1 MPVSMSCVAIWR
13 CADAAGCTNVACRC
27 GMMRRLM
34 RETRQRGRLSLP
46 TGRPWP
52 LILAAAP
59 RAKASVCG
67 KTAAEAQEKTVC
79 VSPSC
84 CSTASKGISLWQS
97 GSGSAR
103 KGSVCLSHF
112 RGGFPFARLL
122 RDAGLGSQLRADT
135 CTLSRTAFGA
145 FASTSKFQQGLACVF
160 ALYSWGAAVRHQ
172 RRHRLATAA
181 DVAFRHRDVKR
192 SA

>member
-84 CSTASKGISLWQS
+84 CSTASNGISLWQS

-103 KGSVCLSHF
+103 KGSVCLSLMLQH
-112 RGGFPFARLL
+112 RE
-122 RDAGLGSQLRADT
+122 Q
-135 CTLSRTAFGA
+135 
-145 FASTSKFQQGLACVF
+145 
-160 ALYSWGAAVRHQ
+160 RHQ
-172 RRHRLATAA
+172 S
-181 DVAFRHRDVKR
+181 VAEWQRKR
-192 SA
+192 KKRQCVSLSLPRWFSFCSASSRCRPWQPASGGHVHS